1 MIKKISVT
9 KSVSVPHTRLSRFGH
24 IGVMAGGIASN
35 MIAQGIIKLGKGQQP
50 SLRDLMLTPKNIN
63 RLTNQL
69 AKLRGAA
76 MKIGQLISMDTGDF
90 LPPDLSL
97 IMARLRENA
106 DSMPPKQL
114 KKVLNAEWPKDW
126 LNEFKSFDVH
136 PIAAASIGQ
145 VHRAQLKDGRNLAI
159 KVQYPGVKESIDSDI
174 ENAAVLIKL
183 SGLLPSG
190 FALAPYLNEAKQQL
204 HMETDYIVEARNL
217 KKFGSLLRGSQNFI
231 TPKVY
236 DNWSTQNILAMDY
249 LEGISIEDS
258 ASLPQLERNKIGQNL
273 IDLTLNELFIFG
285 VMQTDP
291 NFANYR
297 YQLDSQKI
305 ALLDFGATRDISAKT
320 MERYRRL
327 LSAGLSSDYI
337 TLMKIAQEIGF
348 FDATT
353 SINQRKTILGMMQ
366 LIFEALNAKG
376 QISFGDHAIPKQLQ
390 EEALELIKDQFM
402 PPPLPIEILLLQR
415 KFAGIFLLCAHI
427 GAFADITNSL
437 AQHVDHRTL

>member
-1 MIKKISVT
+1 MIKKTSVT

-24 IGVMAGGIASN
+24 IGVMAGGIAGN
-35 MIAQGIIKLGKGQQP
+35 MIAQGLIQLGKGQQP

-114 KKVLNAEWPKDW
+114 KKVLNAEWPKNW
-126 LNEFKSFDVH
+126 LNDFESFDVH

-145 VHRAQLKDGRNLAI
+145 VHRAQLKDGRKLAI

-190 FALAPYLNEAKQQL
+190 FVLEPYLNEAKQQL
-204 HMETDYIVEARNL
+204 HMETDYIVEAHNL
-217 KKFGSLLRGSQNFI
+217 KKFDSLLGGSQKFI
-231 TPKVY
+231 IPKVY
-236 DNWSTQNILAMDY
+236 NNWSTPNILAMDY

-258 ASLPQLERNKIGQNL
+258 VSLPQLERNKIGQNL
-273 IDLTLNELFIFG
+273 IDLTLSELFIFG

-305 ALLDFGATRDISAKT
+305 ALLDFGATRDISLKT
-320 MERYRRL
+320 MELYRRL
-327 LSAGLSSDYI
+327 LCAGLSFDD
-337 TLMKIAQEIGF
+337 TALMAIAQEIGF
-348 FDATT
+348 FDATA

-390 EEALELIKDQFM
+390 VEAFELIKDQFT
-402 PPPLPIEILLLQR
+402 PPPLPIEVLLMQR
-415 KFAGIFLLCAHI
+415 KFGGIFLLCAHI
-427 GAFADITNSL
+427 GAFVDITNSL
-437 AQHVDHRTL
+437 AQHVDHRTQ

>member
-1 MIKKISVT
+1 
-9 KSVSVPHTRLSRFGH
+9 
-24 IGVMAGGIASN
+24 
-35 MIAQGIIKLGKGQQP
+35 
-50 SLRDLMLTPKNIN
+50 
-63 RLTNQL
+63 
-69 AKLRGAA
+69 
-76 MKIGQLISMDTGDF
+76 
-90 LPPDLSL
+90 
-97 IMARLRENA
+97 
-106 DSMPPKQL
+106 
-114 KKVLNAEWPKDW
+114 
-126 LNEFKSFDVH
+126 
-136 PIAAASIGQ
+136 
-145 VHRAQLKDGRNLAI
+145 
-159 KVQYPGVKESIDSDI
+159 
-174 ENAAVLIKL
+174 
-183 SGLLPSG
+183 
-190 FALAPYLNEAKQQL
+190 
-204 HMETDYIVEARNL
+204 
-217 KKFGSLLRGSQNFI
+217 
-231 TPKVY
+231 
-236 DNWSTQNILAMDY
+236 
-249 LEGISIEDS
+249 
-258 ASLPQLERNKIGQNL
+258 
-273 IDLTLNELFIFG
+273 
-285 VMQTDP
+285 MQTDP

-376 QISFGDHAIPKQLQ
+376 QVSFGDHAIPKQLQ

>member
-1 MIKKISVT
+1 MIKKTSVT

-24 IGVMAGGIASN
+24 IGVMAGGIAGN
-35 MIAQGIIKLGKGQQP
+35 MIAQGIIQLGKGQQP

-114 KKVLNAEWPKDW
+114 KKVLNTEWPKNW
-126 LNEFKSFDVH
+126 LNDFESFDVH

-145 VHRAQLKDGRNLAI
+145 VHRAQLKDGRKLAI

-183 SGLLPSG
+183 SGLLPNG
-190 FALAPYLNEAKQQL
+190 FVLEPYLNEAKQQL
-204 HMETDYIVEARNL
+204 HMETDYIVEAHNL
-217 KKFGSLLRGSQNFI
+217 KKFDSLLRGSQKFI
-231 TPKVY
+231 IPKVY
-236 DNWSTQNILAMDY
+236 DNWSTPNILAMDY

-258 ASLPQLERNKIGQNL
+258 VSLPQLERNKIGQNL
-273 IDLTLNELFIFG
+273 IDLTLSELFIFG

-305 ALLDFGATRDISAKT
+305 ALLDFGATRDISLKT
-320 MERYRRL
+320 MELYRQL
-327 LSAGLSSDYI
+327 LCAGLSFDD
-337 TLMKIAQEIGF
+337 TALMAIAQEIGF
-348 FDATT
+348 FDATA

-390 EEALELIKDQFM
+390 VEAFELIKDQFT
-402 PPPLPIEILLLQR
+402 PPPLPIEVLLMQR
-415 KFAGIFLLCAHI
+415 KFGGIFLLCAHI
-427 GAFADITNSL
+427 GAFVDITNSL
-437 AQHVDHRTL
+437 AQHVDHRTQ

>member
-1 MIKKISVT
+1 MIKKTSVT

-24 IGVMAGGIASN
+24 IGVMAGGIAGN
-35 MIAQGIIKLGKGQQP
+35 MIAQGIIQLGKGQQP

-114 KKVLNAEWPKDW
+114 KKVLNTEWPKNW
-126 LNEFKSFDVH
+126 LNDFESFDVH

-145 VHRAQLKDGRNLAI
+145 VHRAQLKDGRKLAI

-190 FALAPYLNEAKQQL
+190 FVLEPYLNEAKQQL
-204 HMETDYIVEARNL
+204 HMETDYIVEAHNL
-217 KKFGSLLRGSQNFI
+217 KKFDSLLRGSQKFI
-231 TPKVY
+231 IPKVY
-236 DNWSTQNILAMDY
+236 DNWSTPNILAMDY

-258 ASLPQLERNKIGQNL
+258 VSLPQLERNKIGQNL
-273 IDLTLNELFIFG
+273 IDLTLSELFIFG

-305 ALLDFGATRDISAKT
+305 ALLDFGATRDISLKT
-320 MERYRRL
+320 MELYRQL
-327 LSAGLSSDYI
+327 LCAGLSFDD
-337 TLMKIAQEIGF
+337 TALMAIAQEIGF
-348 FDATT
+348 FDATA

-390 EEALELIKDQFM
+390 VEAFELIKDQFT
-402 PPPLPIEILLLQR
+402 PPPLPIEVLLMQR
-415 KFAGIFLLCAHI
+415 KFGGIFLLCAHI
-427 GAFADITNSL
+427 GAFVDITNSL
-437 AQHVDHRTL
+437 AQHVDHRTQ

>member
-1 MIKKISVT
+1 MIKKTSVT
-9 KSVSVPHTRLSRFGH
+9 KSVSVPHTRVSRFGH
-24 IGVMAGGIASN
+24 IGVMAGGIAGN
-35 MIAQGIIKLGKGQQP
+35 MIAQGLIQLGKGQQP

-114 KKVLNAEWPKDW
+114 KKVLNAEWPKNW
-126 LNEFKSFDVH
+126 LNDFESFDVH

-145 VHRAQLKDGRNLAI
+145 VHRAQLKDGRKLAI

-183 SGLLPSG
+183 SGLLPNG
-190 FALAPYLNEAKQQL
+190 FVLEPYLNEAKQQL
-204 HMETDYIVEARNL
+204 HMETDYIVEAHNL
-217 KKFGSLLRGSQNFI
+217 KKFDSLLGGSQKFI
-231 TPKVY
+231 IPKVY
-236 DNWSTQNILAMDY
+236 NNWSTPNILAMDY

-258 ASLPQLERNKIGQNL
+258 VSLPQLERNKIGQNL
-273 IDLTLNELFIFG
+273 IDLTLSELFIFG

-305 ALLDFGATRDISAKT
+305 ALLDFGATRDISLKT
-320 MERYRRL
+320 MELYRRL
-327 LSAGLSSDYI
+327 LCAGLSFDDT
-337 TLMKIAQEIGF
+337 TLMEIAQEIGF

-390 EEALELIKDQFM
+390 VEAFELIKDQFT
-402 PPPLPIEILLLQR
+402 PPPLPIEVLLMQR
-415 KFAGIFLLCAHI
+415 KFGGIFLLCAHI
-427 GAFADITNSL
+427 GAFVDITNSL
-437 AQHVDHRTL
+437 AQHVDHRTQ

>member
-1 MIKKISVT
+1 MIKKTSVT

-24 IGVMAGGIASN
+24 IGVMAGGIAGN
-35 MIAQGIIKLGKGQQP
+35 MIAQGLIQLGKGQQP

-114 KKVLNAEWPKDW
+114 KKVLNAEWPKNW
-126 LNEFKSFDVH
+126 LNDFESFDVH

-145 VHRAQLKDGRNLAI
+145 VHRAQLKDGRKLAI

-183 SGLLPSG
+183 SGLLPNG
-190 FALAPYLNEAKQQL
+190 FVLEPYLNEAKQQL
-204 HMETDYIVEARNL
+204 HMETDYIVEAHNL
-217 KKFGSLLRGSQNFI
+217 KKFDSLLRGSQKFI
-231 TPKVY
+231 IPKVF
-236 DNWSTQNILAMDY
+236 DNWSTPNILAMDY

-258 ASLPQLERNKIGQNL
+258 VSLPQLERNKIGQNL
-273 IDLTLNELFIFG
+273 IDLTLSELFIFG

-305 ALLDFGATRDISAKT
+305 ALLDFGATRDISLKT
-320 MERYRRL
+320 MELYRQL
-327 LSAGLSSDYI
+327 LCAGLSFDD
-337 TLMKIAQEIGF
+337 TALMAIAQEIGF

-390 EEALELIKDQFM
+390 VEAFELIKDQFT
-402 PPPLPIEILLLQR
+402 PPPLPIEVLLMQR
-415 KFAGIFLLCAHI
+415 KFGGIFLLCAHI
-427 GAFADITNSL
+427 GAFVDITNSL
-437 AQHVDHRTL
+437 AQHVDHRTQ